1 MCRIP
6 AAARATHAL
15 ASEDFVFLPAGL
27 MFVFAGVML
36 ALAPERAALRR
47 LFGALLV
54 TAFALTLDWIAF
66 GPGERRFSGGI
77 SLGIE
82 IGFNP
87 GALFGRIAA
96 GIGAAILDVIA
107 AVLWTREIRRLLARD
122 ARLVPPSPHD
132 FRDEE
137 TVLLTVFNK
146 RPLRKRL
153 EVFLSRTTP
162 TAAHDNAKLRIR

>member
-1 MCRIP
+1 MQGLLLHTTVEQEQQRRLEQAGEQGEDQHPADDDDGERLLGPSGPCSPRPMCRIP

-87 GALFGRIAA
+87 GELFGRIAF
-96 GIGAAILDVIA
+96 GIGAAILDIIA

-122 ARLVPPSPHD
+122 A
-132 FRDEE
+132 
-137 TVLLTVFNK
+137 
-146 RPLRKRL
+146 
-153 EVFLSRTTP
+153 
-162 TAAHDNAKLRIR
+162 